1 MCLIS
6 LILNNIDVFPVVM
19 LLPDFC
25 EGPSVYQLRI
35 DSDAVSG
42 FLDAT
47 FQHIRNTQRSSD
59 LAFIL
64 LFPAISR
71 HAAAADYLERRH
83 IRQTRQD
90 RVLNAIGEVA
100 VFVICGQAIEWQY
113 RDACFIAGWRTAP
126 GSEKRNTAQ
135 VRSEYRAK
143 TEPDQA
149 KDRDNRSNLNA
160 PVVKQSGLH
169 SVTSPVAPRVDRL
182 SSKMASDI
190 VRKLCDRRI
199 PQAWFLLQRTNQNRI

>member
-1 MCLIS
+1 M
-6 LILNNIDVFPVVM
+6 
-19 LLPDFC
+19 
-25 EGPSVYQLRI
+25 
-35 DSDAVSG
+35 DSDPVPR

-47 FQHIRNTQRSSD
+47 FQHIRNTQGSSD

-71 HAAAADYLERRH
+71 HAAAADDLERRH
-83 IRQTRQD
+83 ICQARQD
-90 RVLNAIGEVA
+90 RVLDAIGEVA
-100 VFVICGQAIEWQY
+100 VSFIGRQTIEWQY
-113 RDACFIAGWRTAP
+113 RDACFITGRTAP
-126 GSEKRNTAQ
+126 GSEKRNITQ

-169 SVTSPVAPRVDRL
+169 SVTSPVAPRLYRL

-190 VRKLCDRRI
+190 VCKLCDRRI
-199 PQAWFLLQRTNQNRI
+199 PQGWFLL

>member
-1 MCLIS
+1 M
-6 LILNNIDVFPVVM
+6 
-19 LLPDFC
+19 
-25 EGPSVYQLRI
+25 
-35 DSDAVSG
+35 DSDAVPR

-47 FQHIRNTQRSSD
+47 FQHIRNPQRSSD

-71 HAAAADYLERRH
+71 HAAPADYLEHRH
-83 IRQTRQD
+83 VCQVRED
-90 RVLNAIGEVA
+90 RILDAIGEVA
-100 VFVICGQAIEWQY
+100 VFFICGQAIEWQY
-113 RDACFIAGWRTAP
+113 RDACFIAGCRTAP
-126 GSEKRNTAQ
+126 GSEKRNIAQ

-143 TEPDQA
+143 TKPDQA

-182 SSKMASDI
+182 SSKMASKI
-190 VRKLCDRRI
+190 VRKLCDR
-199 PQAWFLLQRTNQNRI
+199 